1 MKKSIT
7 TLIGIFIAAVSFTA
21 EAQDQ
26 SLLWKISGNGL
37 DKPSYIF
44 GTIHIM
50 CSDYELED
58 KVQSALANSDQVY
71 LELDMDDPAMTT
83 KMQQLA
89 VNKDMKN
96 FSSEL
101 TDEDKKKL
109 NEFLVANYNAGLEQL
124 GILKPFALMGMILI
138 KRISCDA
145 PNGVEELIKTE
156 AIRSKKEI
164 KGLETVEFQM
174 GLFDNVPLEDQMV
187 WIMDLLEDDY
197 PEEYSQMME
206 AYQEEDLDKL
216 ELLMAESPGMA
227 NYLDMLLYQRNQ
239 NWVPLISEIS
249 KNKSTFYGVGA
260 AHLTGQKGII
270 SLLKKEG
277 YTVNPVL

>member
-7 TLIGIFIAAVSFTA
+7 TLIGILIAAVSFTA
-21 EAQDQ
+21 DAQNQ

-37 DKPSYIF
+37 EKPSYIF

-50 CSDYELED
+50 CSDYELEH
-58 KVQSALANSDQVY
+58 KVQNALASSEQIY
-71 LELDMDDPAMTT
+71 LELDMDDPAMAT

-101 TDEDKKKL
+101 KEEDKKKL

-138 KRISCDA
+138 KRISCNA

-156 AIRSKKEI
+156 AITAKKDI

-197 PEEYSQMME
+197 PEEYNQMME

-227 NYLDMLLYQRNQ
+227 NYLDMLLYQRNK

-249 KNKSTFYGVGA
+249 KDKSTFYGVGA
-260 AHLTGQKGII
+260 AHLTGSKGVI

-277 YTVNPVL
+277 YTVEPVL

>member
-7 TLIGIFIAAVSFTA
+7 TLIGILIAAVSFTA

-50 CSDYELED
+50 CSDYRLED
-58 KVQSALANSDQVY
+58 KVQTALANSDQVY
-71 LELDMDDPAMTT
+71 LELDMDDPAMAT

-96 FSSEL
+96 FSYEL
-101 TDEDKKKL
+101 KDEDKKKL

-156 AIRSKKEI
+156 AIRAKKEI

-206 AYQEEDLDKL
+206 AYQEEELDKL

-227 NYLDMLLYQRNQ
+227 NYLDMLLYQRNK

-260 AHLTGQKGII
+260 AHLTGSKGVI

-277 YTVNPVL
+277 YTVDPVL